1 MVERISCGL
10 LVLVLCEG
18 LSGWGQGLG
27 RCCRSGSGWV
37 CDFGFNVVL
46 LVCFLYGDGLRQ
58 VGVGCTPTMSWLVAG
73 EGGAGLGWG
82 GTVCVS
88 FYVLGAFFVLL
99 VSELRFV
106 WLFLQYQW

>member
-1 MVERISCGL
+1 MYPDN
-10 LVLVLCEG
+10 VLVGC
-18 LSGWGQGLG
+18 WG
-27 RCCRSGSGWV
+27 
-37 CDFGFNVVL
+37 
-46 LVCFLYGDGLRQ
+46 
-58 VGVGCTPTMSWLVAG
+58 
-73 EGGAGLGWG
+73 GGGGLGWR